1 MTYQFYKDNIGK
13 LTKEVR
19 AKFKYFGMQLQ
30 LEERQAEERQAGIK
44 ALKTRADILGNDLA
58 GLLYD
63 KLQKEKEAC
72 HIKDLAIRALKEQ
85 VKNYQDKEPWITNGS
100 E

>member
-19 AKFKYFGMQLQ
+19 AKFKFLGMKLRY
-30 LEERQAEERQAGIK
+30 EEEQELLRKTGIHAWVK
-44 ALKTRADILGNDLA
+44 RAAILNDGDTI

-63 KLQKEKEAC
+63 KLQESKEENRKQGL
-72 HIKDLAIRALKEQ
+72 IIMDLKKQLED
-85 VKNYQDKEPWITNGS
+85 NEPWQVAGY
-100 E
+100 